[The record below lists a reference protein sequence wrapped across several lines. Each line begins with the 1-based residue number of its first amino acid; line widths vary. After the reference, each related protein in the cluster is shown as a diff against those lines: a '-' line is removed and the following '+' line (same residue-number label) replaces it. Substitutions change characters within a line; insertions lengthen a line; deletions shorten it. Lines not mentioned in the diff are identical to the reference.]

1 MSHTNFDAACCCSFF
16 SRFCGGAFVLRFL
29 CVFFCIRA
37 SRSSLSVF
45 TLLLCIIISCRAF
58 ASKNSMGCGIG
69 LRFHMAAATLEELNI
84 LRLHRFA
91 RNFGSSWLQRFAQ
104 LSLSVT
110 AFLLRKVGALEFHRF
125 VAVATY
131 GQNAFEFE
139 ASRFRLF
146 VSVMFLSCSILHLG
160 DSCLRF
166 SAASINASRLHAF

>member
-1 MSHTNFDAACCCSFF
+1 
-16 SRFCGGAFVLRFL
+16 
-29 CVFFCIRA
+29 
-37 SRSSLSVF
+37 
-45 TLLLCIIISCRAF
+45 
-58 ASKNSMGCGIG
+58 MGCGIG

-131 GQNAFEFE
+131 GENTFEFE

-146 VSVMFLSCSILHLG
+146 VSDVFVLLHFASWRFLPSLFCCFNKRFATSRFLVQALRSFWRFCGFGILLLQHFASSLSAIVSKG
-160 DSCLRF
+160 DGSLKL
-166 SAASINASRLHAF
+166 SANCISNSGTE